1 MDREAALPHRAWSG
15 PLRAY
20 ELQTLAALEGV
31 VSDILHEPGPTFV
44 DLHAGPR
51 LMPMAGSYP
60 PADSRPTRLVQQDT

>member
-1 MDREAALPHRAWSG
+1 MDREAALPHRAWSA

-31 VSDILHEPGPTFV
+31 VSDILHEPRPTFV

-51 LMPMAGSYP
+51 LMPTAGGYL
-60 PADSRPTRLVQQDT
+60 PADSRPTQSVQQAT